1 MSDRELLELA
11 AKSAGY
17 SVRWHDN
24 WKCFVHDGPHNID
37 NPPTPAGER
46 HVWIPLNDDGDALR
60 LAVQLGM
67 RVYVYPGGGDNVT
80 VVANDEL
87 KAKDAPHISEAHG
100 EDKFAATRRAIVRA
114 AAEMART
121 SG

>member
-11 AKSAGY
+11 AKAAGVDFDGNTFIKRDRY
-17 SVRWHDN
+17 SS
-24 WKCFVHDGPHNID
+24 NIWD
-37 NPPTPAGER
+37 
-46 HVWIPLNDDGDALR
+46 PLFDDGDAMR

-67 RVYVYPGGGDNVT
+67 RVYVYPDGGDNVT

-114 AAEMART
+114 AAEIGKAMEN
-121 SG
+121 